1 MPGHPD
7 FASIVAGVKGSVY
20 SKLAHRLATHEGE
33 IYPLHVGDTWRA
45 PPPGCHMADFTEA
58 THPGMHRYTPPQGH
72 AGLVDA
78 IVEWTGQSQGLA
90 IERDE
95 VLVTAGATGGL
106 GAVVGAIVDPGDEV
120 IILAPFWPLIAGI
133 VRTFRGTA
141 VPVPFFDVAT
151 DVESALAAV
160 EAALTDRTVA
170 IYWNTPS
177 NPTGQL
183 IPRDQLEALVGWAR
197 KNDLWILADEVYEL
211 YAWGGAH
218 VHTRPLAPE
227 RTFSAHS
234 FSKAFGMAGNRC
246 GYVLG
251 PASAMRAACKVS
263 THSFYSAPTASQLAA
278 TVALGGPG
286 QAWAR
291 ASAASYQAVGEAAA
305 RRLGVPPPQGCT
317 FLFFD
322 VADALDDRG
331 LDGLLSDLVDSGLF
345 VAPGGSFGPY
355 PTHVRVCF
363 TAAPPEV
370 VARGIEV
377 LAQRLGRPG
386 ARATALKAD

>member
-20 SKLAHRLATHEGE
+20 SKLAHRLAAHDGE
-33 IYPLHVGDTWRA
+33 IYPLHVGDTWRS
-45 PPPGCHMADFTEA
+45 PPAGCRLSDFNED
-58 THPGMHRYTPPQGH
+58 THPGMHRYAPPQGH
-72 AGLVDA
+72 PALLDA

-90 IERDE
+90 VERDE
-95 VLVTAGATGGL
+95 VLVTAGATAGL
-106 GAVVGAIVDPGDEV
+106 CAVVGAIVDPGDEV
-120 IILAPFWPLIAGI
+120 IILAPFWPLIAGM
-133 VRTFRGTA
+133 VRTFRGTP
-141 VPVPFFDVAT
+141 VPAPFFDVAH
-151 DVESALAAV
+151 DIKSALKAV
-160 EAALTDRTVA
+160 EAARTDRTVA
-170 IYWNTPS
+170 VYLNTPS
-177 NPTGQL
+177 NPTGKL
-183 IPRDQLEALVGWAR
+183 IPGEQLEAIVAWAR
-197 KNDLWILADEVYEL
+197 KHDLWILADEVYEL
-211 YAWGGAH
+211 YAWGGDH

-251 PASAMRAACKVS
+251 PASAMQAAGKVS
-263 THSFYSAPTASQLAA
+263 LHSFYSTPTASQLAA
-278 TVALGGPG
+278 SLALGGPG

-291 ASAASYQAVGEAAA
+291 ESAYSYRDVGEAAA

-331 LDGLLSDLVDSGLF
+331 LSGLLSDLVDKGLL

-355 PTHVRVCF
+355 PTHIRVCF
-363 TAAPPEV
+363 TAAIPDV
-370 VARGIEV
+370 VARGVEI
-377 LAQRLGRPG
+377 LATRLGR
-386 ARATALKAD
+386 